1 MLPDSTNPRV
11 MADNINELDAR
22 ALTTAAEVSALQIYD
37 TDETDTGKKWI
48 DGSAIYRKVIDI
60 GDIEAAT
67 ASTTAHSITN
77 LGIVI
82 DYKLIA
88 ITDSAFMY
96 PIIASSASYVRQ
108 VVINDTNVVIKSA
121 TNAPALTDV
130 YAIIEYT
137 KTPPTP

>member
-11 MADNINELDAR
+11 MADNIKELDAR
-22 ALTTAAEVSALQIYD
+22 SLTTADEVSALQIYD

-67 ASTTAHSITN
+67 ASTTAHEISN